1 MTGNYNLYF
10 SITKES
16 WKQAIPA
23 ELQGKYS
30 FISVDE
36 DGVET
41 INIPDSWEEAAE
53 NGAFPWVRKCVDW
66 NTQGMDNNLKV
77 AIIKGEFSCIQ
88 GEVSALLEMG
98 AGKVFPFNSVL
109 TKSEAQA
116 LGRGEMF
123 TVPEEEI

>member
-53 NGAFPWVRKCVDW
+53 NGAFPWVRECLDW
-66 NTQGMDNNLKV
+66 DTQGVPNAEKV
-77 AIIKGEFSCIQ
+77 AIIKDEFSVLT
-88 GEVSALLEMG
+88 GELSALVAMG
-98 AGKVFPFNSVL
+98 NGKVFPYNSVL
-109 TKSEAQA
+109 IKSEAQS
-116 LGRGEMF
+116 LVRSTLFVE
-123 TVPEEEI
+123 PEAI

>member
-10 SITKES
+10 SITKEA

-30 FISVDE
+30 SISVDE

-53 NGAFPWVRKCVDW
+53 NGAFPWVRECLDW
-66 NTQGMDNNLKV
+66 DTQGVPNAEKV
-77 AIIKGEFSCIQ
+77 AIIKDEFSILA
-88 GEVSALLEMG
+88 GELSALVAMG
-98 AGKVFPFNSVL
+98 VGKSFPYNAVL
-109 TKSEAQA
+109 TKSEAQD
-116 LGRGEMF
+116 LVKGSLFVE
-123 TVPEEEI
+123 PEVL